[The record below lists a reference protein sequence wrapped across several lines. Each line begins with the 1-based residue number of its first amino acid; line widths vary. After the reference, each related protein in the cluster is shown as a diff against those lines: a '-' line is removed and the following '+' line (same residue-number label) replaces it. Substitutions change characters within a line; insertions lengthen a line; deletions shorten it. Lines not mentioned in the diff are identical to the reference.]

1 MKETQLTT
9 DFSHIFKIF
18 KTNPQLERFYK
29 PHAVIFLHFFKS
41 SRFVGF
47 SNIHEFRWHLMHF
60 FSFSNTSMPTPTH
73 MLLGQL
79 PVCVL
84 IAVLTA
90 RGGWPTLVAA
100 CHCQQAR
107 LPCDWRTRPK
117 LGSQSVILVSPSL
130 PPRAPNLLNNV
141 IYWRGGWG
149 CLQQQYTCPNNPHPP
164 PPSNVL
170 LRTWHLLVTLKNR
183 IFWHKTSNNYAPGWY
198 IVTVLLQ

>member
-1 MKETQLTT
+1 
-9 DFSHIFKIF
+9 
-18 KTNPQLERFYK
+18 
-29 PHAVIFLHFFKS
+29 
-41 SRFVGF
+41 
-47 SNIHEFRWHLMHF
+47 MHF

-90 RGGWPTLVAA
+90 RGGWQTLVAA

-130 PPRAPNLLNNV
+130 PPRAQNLLNNV

-170 LRTWHLLVTLKNR
+170 FKDLEPFSDVEKSYFFGTKHRIIMHLDGIWLRCSFNNAPAHISGREVTLSSTRNR
-183 IFWHKTSNNYAPGWY
+183 CSPLVSPHISQLTQHTQIFDIWKA
-198 IVTVLLQ
+198 